1 MVAGVE
7 AVTALVLI
15 VKVALA
21 APARTVTLEGTLAAT
36 LLLESVT
43 WAPPAG
49 AGALSAIVPVEE
61 LPPVTVE
68 GLSVSEERVG
78 TGDGEDEGC
87 SKITTAG
94 FGSFIETDTN
104 FDVEM
109 AYTTALP
116 PDPEVTVM
124 VPRPFVGDED
134 IE

>member
-1 MVAGVE
+1 MVTGVD

-21 APARTVTLEGTLAAT
+21 APAGTITLEGTLAT
-36 LLLESVT
+36 VLLLESRT

-49 AGALSAIVPVEE
+49 AGALSVTVPVEE

-78 TGDGEDEGC
+78 TGDGEDRDC
-87 SKITTAG
+87 SKIKTAG

-104 FDVEM
+104 FDAEM
-109 AYTTALP
+109 T
-116 PDPEVTVM
+116 
-124 VPRPFVGDED
+124 
-134 IE
+134 